1 MQEQKSLETLLDE
14 AVTQY
19 LQANLASNT
28 LSVSPLPLTPS
39 SVVYNHGSPK
49 LGTEAE
55 AILTAEIES
64 SSGLLWRMIKYR
76 RRIN

>member
-1 MQEQKSLETLLDE
+1 MRQLPSIYKQIEPRTPFL
-14 AVTQY
+14 Y
-19 LQANLASNT
+19 L
-28 LSVSPLPLTPS
+28 PLPLTPS
-39 SVVYNHGSPK
+39 SVVYNDGSPK

>member
-28 LSVSPLPLTPS
+28 LSVSPTP
-39 SVVYNHGSPK
+39 PDPF
-49 LGTEAE
+49 LG
-55 AILTAEIES
+55 
-64 SSGLLWRMIKYR
+64 GL
-76 RRIN
+76 